1 MANTQSQFGFRHIG
15 YLGGGAP
22 DYQLSHYAIASTY
35 TTAIGMGDPVLLTT
49 AGPVGTIIQATG
61 ALATTMPILGI
72 FQGCMLVPTSGG
84 APTFSPFWPAA
95 GASVNGTAYVI
106 DAPNAKFLVASLL
119 TAVPATAAGW
129 GVNFTTGAP
138 TTTGG
143 GFSIATIDQA
153 TLTTG
158 QGTTAAT
165 TPFKVIGPYQGIGN
179 GSDTS
184 TAYNWTEV
192 TFGFQLLRAQSHG

>member
-35 TTAIGMGDPVLLTT
+35 TTAIGLGDPVLLTT

-153 TLTTG
+153 SLTTG

-179 GSDTS
+179 GSDVT